1 LPIGIIGLSKSG
13 KTTIF
18 NAVTRGHAQTAPFR
32 AGGTQPHLGVA
43 KVPDQRLSKVVEIVR
58 PKRVVQAELEFID
71 IPGAPE
77 GLGKS
82 RGIGGEYLNLLQRCD
97 ALVLVVRAFEDL
109 AVPHPEQTID
119 PHRDLATMQME
130 LAFSDLGTLERREQR
145 IEASMKGAK
154 AAERD
159 ALLKEAALVRQIRE
173 ALEAEVPVREQ
184 ALPAE
189 ARGVVENFHLLT
201 AKPLI
206 TVFNIGEAEVA
217 SLPALD
223 EELRKRYARPKV
235 EVAGVCGKLEME
247 LAQMPPAEEAEFRA
261 SLHAG
266 VSALEGMVQLTH
278 RVLDLIDFLTA
289 SEEEARAWSIK
300 RGTTALQAAGGVHSD
315 MERGF
320 IRAELVAF
328 DDLVKAGSM
337 AEAKRQGHLRYEGKQ
352 YVLLEGD
359 VVKFLFNV

>member
-1 LPIGIIGLSKSG
+1 MPIGIIGLPKSG

-18 NAVTRGHAQTAPFR
+18 NAVTRGHAQTAAFR
-32 AGGTQPHLGVA
+32 AGGTQPHIGVA

-58 PKRVVQAELEFID
+58 PQRVVSADLEFID

-82 RGIGGEYLNLLQRCD
+82 RGIGGEYLSLLQRCD

-119 PHRDLATMQME
+119 PHRDVATMQME
-130 LAFSDLGTLERREQR
+130 LAYSDLGVLERRQQR
-145 IEASMKGAK
+145 IEANMKGAK
-154 AAERD
+154 AVERD

-173 ALEAEVPVREQ
+173 SLEAEVPVREQ
-184 ALPAE
+184 SLPAE
-189 ARGVVENFHLLT
+189 ARPVVENFHLLT

-206 TVFNIGEAEVA
+206 VVLNTGEADVA
-217 SLPALD
+217 NLPVLD
-223 EELRKRYARPKV
+223 EEFQERYVRPKV
-235 EVAGVCGKLEME
+235 EAAAVCGKLEME
-247 LAQMPPAEEAEFRA
+247 LAQLPPDEEVEYRA
-261 SLHAG
+261 SLQAG
-266 VSALEGMVQLTH
+266 TSALEQMVRLSFG
-278 RVLDLIDFLTA
+278 VLDMIAFLTA
-289 SEEEARAWSIK
+289 SEEEARAWPIR

-328 DDLVKAGSM
+328 DDLVRVGSM
-337 AEAKRQGHLRYEGKQ
+337 AEAKRQGLLRYEGKQ

-359 VVKFLFNV
+359 VVKFLFNL